1 MSDDQLQADSENL
14 QEFNL
19 SSALSVLS
27 IFIVLILRFRLD
39 FRLMAPAQSCSE
51 ETFRQS
57 GTWSTAQAGTA
68 WHRSW
73 CPASSPIH
81 PKVEKMSH
89 ELRQVDPD
97 LDESTFHVD
106 LTSKFHIPKAH
117 FQGRPNS
124 LRTQW
129 LSLIFLNA
137 LRSFQMQAAETRF
150 V

>member
-1 MSDDQLQADSENL
+1 MINQLQADSANL

-19 SSALSVLS
+19 SNVLSVLS
-27 IFIVLILRFRLD
+27 ILIVLILRSRLD

-57 GTWSTAQAGTA
+57 GTWSTARAGTA
-68 WHRSW
+68 RASQQVPPHR
-73 CPASSPIH
+73 SPIH